1 MLADL
6 ASGFPPETLQLE
18 FRFKFYSVPASEAKF
33 TIPYI
38 TELFSSLSLTFSRH
52 AWCVYC
58 GTLRPHLAKIFQF
71 WSPLPSDPLE
81 LSRPQA
87 FVCLSCSIYTLFVW
101 NSAQTKNFRKIYFSA
116 ATRKTNS
123 MTREHCCWYIYPD
136 LITINYSTL
145 SLCVRLPV
153 CVFMGC
159 RPHLSNATPFYF
171 YRAFG
176 NHNTAT
182 RRGNSLTHAQ

>member
-18 FRFKFYSVPASEAKF
+18 IRFKFYSIAASEAKF

-38 TELFSSLSLTFSRH
+38 TELFFCLSSSPGMHGVSL
-52 AWCVYC
+52 VVL
-58 GTLRPHLAKIFQF
+58 LRPHLAKIFQF
-71 WSPLPSDPLE
+71 WSPLPSDPQE

-116 ATRKTNS
+116 ATRKTNY

-171 YRAFG
+171 YRTFG